1 MALVGLKEILKGSI
15 EGKYAVAAF
24 DVCDHV
30 FGEAIIEAA
39 EELKTPVIMMVGEY
53 GFVDFDA
60 FYPYLVERCRSA
72 KVPVCLHFDH
82 GPSYE
87 SCALAIRRGCT
98 SVMFDGSQLPFAEN
112 VAITKK
118 VVEMAHACGVD
129 VEGEIGCI
137 GSNEDSIEGPGSHV
151 IYTEPA
157 DAVKFVEE
165 TGIDALAVAIGTVH
179 GVYLKK
185 PQLDFERLATIRSMV
200 KIPLVMHGGS
210 GLTEQNFADAV
221 TNGMNKINAYTNVSI
236 VAGKALRKVINDMPE
251 ETTHEEYTDIL
262 EKAAKEEIKRYIR
275 MFKTRSLDK

>member
-1 MALVGLKEILKGSI
+1 MSLVGLKEILKGSI

-30 FGEAIIEAA
+30 FGEAIIQGA
-39 EELKTPVIMMVGEY
+39 EELGTPVIMMVGEY

-82 GPSYE
+82 GPNYE
-87 SCALAIRRGCT
+87 ACALAIRRGCT
-98 SVMFDGSQLPFAEN
+98 SVMFDGSQLPFEEN

-151 IYTEPA
+151 IYTEPQ
-157 DAVKFVEE
+157 DAVTFVER

-179 GVYLKK
+179 GVYIRK
-185 PQLDFERLATIRSMV
+185 PQLDFPRLAKIRSMV
-200 KIPLVMHGGS
+200 DIPLVMHGGS
-210 GLTEQNFADAV
+210 GLTDQNFADAV
-221 TNGMNKINAYTNVSI
+221 DNGMNKINAYTNVSI
-236 VAGKALRKVINDMPE
+236 VAGKALRAAMAEKPE

-275 MFKTRSLDK
+275 MFRTPSVK

>member
-15 EGKYAVAAF
+15 ENKYAVAAF

-30 FGEAIIEAA
+30 FGEAIINAA

-60 FYPYLVERCRSA
+60 FYPYLVERCRAA

-82 GPSYE
+82 GSSYE
-87 SCALAIRRGCT
+87 ACALAIRRGCT
-98 SVMFDGSQLPFAEN
+98 SVMYDGSQLSFEEN
-112 VAITKK
+112 VKITKK

-151 IYTEPA
+151 IYTEPE
-157 DAVKFVEE
+157 DAVKFVEA
-165 TGIDALAVAIGTVH
+165 TGVDALAVAIGTVH

-185 PQLDFERLATIRSMV
+185 PELDFERLAKIRGMLEV
-200 KIPLVMHGGS
+200 PLVMHGGS
-210 GLTEQNFADAV
+210 GLTDQNFADAV

-236 VAGKALRKVINDMPE
+236 VAGKALREAIKNMPE

-262 EKAAKEEIKRYIR
+262 EKAAKQEIMRYIQ
-275 MFKTRSLDK
+275 MFKTPSVN